1 MDFKWDWKES
11 RQTWPKNSFA
21 TTKKLIKGC
30 RYDTHGKGCP
40 YETRWKVLVYIQR
53 YHVTKIDCILKE
65 NTFHTS
71 EHDSR
76 TVSYLTAHKATTK
89 CKQWIKHN
97 SFGACL
103 ISLPK
108 KNLSSIH
115 SFQAF
120 LPQQLKTSRSNQI
133 THWALNLAIDMLG
146 VGVRFWQVAGWKCLN
161 WILHADSNSGSG
173 ETRFNR
179 VKCENE

>member
-1 MDFKWDWKES
+1 MTPMVRGAPMRPVGRSWYIYKDIMSLRSTAFS
-11 RQTWPKNSFA
+11 
-21 TTKKLIKGC
+21 KK
-30 RYDTHGKGCP
+30 
-40 YETRWKVLVYIQR
+40 TRFILLNMIQG
-53 YHVTKIDCILKE
+53 Y
-65 NTFHTS
+65 
-71 EHDSR
+71 SR

-103 ISLPK
+103 ISLPPK